1 MSNIKAQRAWK
12 FYDWANS
19 VYSLVISTALFPMY
33 YAYLTKNF
41 YDNTFVVFGHE
52 LNTDAMYSWA
62 MSIAFIVVSIISPIL
77 SGVADRLQNRK
88 AFMKIF
94 CWIGSMACV
103 ALFFYTPETGLL
115 YGLFFSVLAAIGFW
129 GSLVFYNSF
138 LPLITTPD
146 EMDKVSAGGY
156 VLGYL
161 GSSILL
167 ILCLVVIFFYAE
179 LGMPSA
185 EFAQR
190 FGFLIT
196 GLWWIGFAQI
206 TFRGLQEPKPEHVDK
221 KGLLTVGIDQMK
233 QVFTF
238 LSKSA
243 LRMKFLGAYFF
254 LSIGVQTIIVL
265 AALFGSSELGLGE
278 VTLIMT
284 ILIIQFVA
292 MAGASFFAYLSSKL
306 GNIYALMIAVTVWA
320 FVCGFAYTLKATDP
334 LVEMKFYIMG
344 GLVGLVMGGVQSLS
358 RSTYSKLIPS
368 PEKSATFFSFYDVTE
383 KIAIVVGTILFG
395 VINQITGSMALSAMS
410 LGIFFV
416 LSFILLGS
424 IKDKKQFE

>member
-1 MSNIKAQRAWK
+1 MS
-12 FYDWANS
+12 
-19 VYSLVISTALFPMY
+19 
-33 YAYLTKNF
+33 
-41 YDNTFVVFGHE
+41 
-52 LNTDAMYSWA
+52 
-62 MSIAFIVVSIISPIL
+62 
-77 SGVADRLQNRK
+77 
-88 AFMKIF
+88 
-94 CWIGSMACV
+94 CV
-103 ALFFYTPETGLL
+103 ALFFYTPDTGLM

-129 GSLVFYNSF
+129 ASLVFYNSF

-167 ILCLVVIFFYAE
+167 ILCLVVIFFYSE
-179 LGMPSA
+179 LGLPSA

-190 FGFLIT
+190 LGFLIT

-206 TFRGLQEPKPEHVDK
+206 TFKGLNEPKPETVDK
-221 KGLLTVGIDQMK
+221 KGLLTVGIEQMK
-233 QVFTF
+233 QVFSF

-292 MAGASFFAYLSSKL
+292 MAGAAFFAYMSSKI
-306 GNIYALMIAVTVWA
+306 GNIYALMIAVAVWA
-320 FVCGFAYTLKATDP
+320 FVCGFAYTLTASDP
-334 LVEMKFYIMG
+334 NVEMKFYIMG

-368 PEKSATFFSFYDVTE
+368 PDKSATFFSFYDVTE
-383 KIAIVVGTILFG
+383 KVAIVVGTVLFG

-416 LSFILLGS
+416 LSFILLAS